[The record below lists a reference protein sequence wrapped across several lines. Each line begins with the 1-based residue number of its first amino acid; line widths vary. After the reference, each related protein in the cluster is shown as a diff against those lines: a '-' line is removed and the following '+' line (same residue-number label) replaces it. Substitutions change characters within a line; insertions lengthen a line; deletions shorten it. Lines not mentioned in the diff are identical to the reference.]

1 MLTVKSQNKLM
12 KTKETNGFIR
22 LQCMSYSYLIPY
34 YFVSLT
40 LNNSA
45 TSECLY
51 PLLLRTLSPTS
62 YYSVSR
68 KY

>member
-1 MLTVKSQNKLM
+1 MDSSDCSV
-12 KTKETNGFIR
+12 R
-22 LQCMSYSYLIPY
+22 MSYSYLIPY

-51 PLLLRTLSPTS
+51 PHSPSHTLAHELLFR
-62 YYSVSR
+62 VM
-68 KY
+68 